1 MNFGLDPKKMT
12 ELREKITQSEKFDF
26 TKEEKELMFKM
37 AGFDLLNNTELKCIA
52 ILFLAEEI
60 E

>member
-1 MNFGLDPKKMT
+1 MFDLDRKKMT
-12 ELREKITQSEKFDF
+12 ELREKITQSEEFDF

-37 AGFDLLNNTELKCIA
+37 AGFDLLNNSELRCIA

-60 E
+60 K

>member
-1 MNFGLDPKKMT
+1 MN
-12 ELREKITQSEKFDF
+12 ELRAKITQSEKFDF

-37 AGFDLLNNTELKCIA
+37 AGFDLLNNSELRCIA

-60 E
+60 K

>member
-1 MNFGLDPKKMT
+1 MFSLDPKKMT
-12 ELREKITQSEKFDF
+12 ELREKITQSEEFDF

-37 AGFDLLNNTELKCIA
+37 AGFDLLNNSELRCIA

-60 E
+60 K

>member
-1 MNFGLDPKKMT
+1 
-12 ELREKITQSEKFDF
+12 
-26 TKEEKELMFKM
+26 MFKM
-37 AGFDLLNNTELKCIA
+37 AGFDLLNNSELRCIA

>member
-1 MNFGLDPKKMT
+1 MFNLDPKKMT
-12 ELREKITQSEKFDF
+12 ELRNKISQSEKFDF
-26 TKEEKELMFKM
+26 TKDEKELMFKM

>member
-1 MNFGLDPKKMT
+1 MSFDLDPKKMT

-37 AGFDLLNNTELKCIA
+37 AGFDLLSNSELICIA

-60 E
+60 K

>member
-1 MNFGLDPKKMT
+1 MT
-12 ELREKITQSEKFDF
+12 ELREKITQSEEFDF

-52 ILFLAEEI
+52 ILLAKEI